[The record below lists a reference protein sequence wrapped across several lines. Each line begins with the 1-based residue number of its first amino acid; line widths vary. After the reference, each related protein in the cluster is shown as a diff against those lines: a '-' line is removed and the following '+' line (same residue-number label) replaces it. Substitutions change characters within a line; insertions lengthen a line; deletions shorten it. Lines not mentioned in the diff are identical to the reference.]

1 MSTKPSQPTPAES
14 GLAHKLG
21 PFDATL
27 IVMGGIIGAGIFKNP
42 AVVARLVPTSAMA
55 LGAWI
60 IGGALALIGAFIY
73 AELAGL
79 RPRVGGQYAYLRDAY
94 HPIVAFLYGWVLL
107 LVIQTGGMA
116 AVAIIFADY
125 VRELTGIG
133 LSSPV
138 IAIATLAVLTAINC
152 LGVRAGSNVQ
162 NALMLI
168 KIAAI
173 AGLIGVGLMVS
184 PTGTA
189 PVVVAA
195 GGGGGLSGMTAA
207 MVPVIFAYGGW
218 QTASFLTGEMRNHP
232 QNPAHQSPSR
242 SATGIGDRGFGG
254 DRALP
259 RGHVHLHSRAGN

>member
-1 MSTKPSQPTPAES
+1 M
-14 GLAHKLG
+14 L
-21 PFDATL
+21 
-27 IVMGGIIGAGIFKNP
+27 VMGGIVGSGIFINP
-42 AVVARLVPTSAMA
+42 YVVAQQVHTPALI

-60 IGGALALIGAFIY
+60 FGGIIGVGGAFIW
-73 AELAGL
+73 AELAATL
-79 RPRVGGQYAYLRDAY
+79 PEVGGQYAYLRDAY

-125 VRELTGIG
+125 LRELTGIG
-133 LSSPV
+133 LSSQV
-138 IAIATLAVLTAINC
+138 IAITTLAVLTAINC
-152 LGVRAGSNVQ
+152 FGVRAGSNVQ

-195 GGGGGLSGMTAA
+195 GRSGGLSGMTAA

-218 QTASFLTGEMRNHP
+218 QT
-232 QNPAHQSPSR
+232 
-242 SATGIGDRGFGG
+242 
-254 DRALP
+254 
-259 RGHVHLHSRAGN
+259 